1 MGKNGG
7 NMKKFSVKG
16 MTCASCVARVENAV
30 KKIKGVESC
39 AVSLLT
45 ESMTV
50 SGSFSEEDI
59 IQAVE
64 KAGYTVK
71 DDNGSLPQKEDDK
84 DTKKMKTR
92 LFSSVILLIVLMY
105 LSMGHVMWGFPLP
118 LFLSSSPLT
127 LVLVQLFL
135 TIIILLINHKFFI
148 NGYKSLFHLSPNMD
162 TLVALSSTAAFVY
175 SVINLFAMVVYI
187 EGGDAESAVKL
198 LHDMYFETS
207 AMIVTLITIGKTL
220 ETYSKGK
227 TTSALKSLMALSPK
241 TAILLVDGKEV
252 EVPQESVKVGDI
264 FVLRPGAQI
273 PVDGE
278 VIKGAGAVNESMLT
292 GESIPIDKEIGSTV
306 SSGTINLTGYMECVA
321 TRVGENTT
329 LSNIIKL
336 VEDASSTK
344 APIAR
349 LADKVSGVFVPAVMG
364 ISLLT
369 FIVWLIVGSEIGYGL
384 SRAIS
389 VLVISCPCALGLAT
403 PVAIVVGSG
412 KGAKSGILYKT
423 AESLE
428 LAGKIDIV
436 ALDKTGT
443 ITEGKPEVQEVVEY
457 DKELLSVAYSLEYKS
472 AHPLSRAVVEYG
484 EKKGVKLLEV
494 QEFENLAGLGI
505 QGKLDNST
513 LIAGNQK
520 LIEKFVKLSPE
531 QTKTA
536 DDFAKTGKTP
546 LFFVKDTT
554 LLGIIAVADK
564 IKEEAKQAVQELK
577 NMGVKVVM
585 ITGDNKAVANSVAER
600 VGIDTVLA
608 EVLPSDKEKAVR
620 ELKKTGVVAM
630 VGDGINDAPALTSAD
645 VGIAIGAGED
655 VAVDSASIVLIKSR
669 LNFVPATVRL
679 GRRTLRGIKQNL
691 FWAFIY
697 NVIGIPLATGMFI
710 PILGFALNPMIGA
723 AAMSLSSV
731 CVVTNALRLNLID
744 PFDPRHD
751 KKKKKTRKEI
761 KQMKKVMT
769 IDGMMCMHCE
779 ARVKKT
785 LEALDGV
792 TSVEMSLENKTATL
806 TLSKDIPNDDLI
818 SAITKEGYEVISI
831 D

>member
-1 MGKNGG
+1 
-7 NMKKFSVKG
+7 MKKFSVKG
-16 MTCASCVARVENAV
+16 MTCASCIARVENAV
-30 KKIKGVESC
+30 KKVKGVESC

-45 ESMTV
+45 ESMNV
-50 SGSFSEEDI
+50 SGAFSEEDI
-59 IQAVE
+59 IKAVE

-84 DTKKMKTR
+84 DTKKMKKR
-92 LFSSVILLIVLMY
+92 LFSSIIFLFVLMY

-118 LFLSSSPLT
+118 EFLSSSPLT

-135 TIIILLINHKFFI
+135 TIIILLINHKFFT

-175 SVINLFAMVVYI
+175 SVINLFVMVVYI
-187 EGGDAESAVKL
+187 EGGEGESAVKL

-241 TAILLVDGKEV
+241 TAILLVDGKEI

-278 VIKGAGAVNESMLT
+278 VIKGVGAVNESMLT

-369 FIVWLIVGSEIGYGL
+369 FIVWLIVGSEVGYGL

-428 LAGKIDIV
+428 IAGKIDIV

-484 EKKGVKLLEV
+484 EKKGAKLLEV
-494 QEFENLAGLGI
+494 QEFKNLAGLGI

-620 ELKKTGVVAM
+620 ELKKTGIVAM

-669 LNFVPATVRL
+669 LNLVPATVRL

-710 PILGFALNPMIGA
+710 PLLGFALNPMIGA

-761 KQMKKVMT
+761 KEMKKIMT

-785 LEALDGV
+785 LEAIDGV

-818 SAITKEGYEVISI
+818 SVITKEGYEVISI